1 MIIYLCGLSSAH
13 ATRALHTKSN
23 KKVNCSITS
32 EQRRGVER
40 KRNQRSVVL
49 VMLTDILLIVFPGPR
64 GVGGSRGIEGVILW
78 AVTNTI
84 PVKEADGRT
93 DAGTR

>member
-13 ATRALHTKSN
+13 ATRALHAKSN
-23 KKVNCSITS
+23 KKVICSITS

-64 GVGGSRGIEGVILW
+64 DVGGSRGIEGVILW